1 MKKSYDLLEKA
12 ILESFIINPDLM
24 KTTKIEEK
32 HFKYNKRLFTFINKC
47 YQRFGT
53 LDIPLMA
60 SVCPNASD
68 MIDYIADVISGDTCY
83 VRCKQYEEQL
93 INLYDDFELIE
104 NIYNLAKKL
113 YIRDIKIEE
122 FKKEIK
128 TLLGDE

>member
-12 ILESFIINPDLM
+12 ILESFIINPELM
-24 KTTKIEEK
+24 KTTKVEEK
-32 HFKYNKRLFTFINKC
+32 HFKYNKRLFIFINKC

-53 LDIPLMA
+53 LDISLMA

-68 MIDYIADVISGDTCY
+68 MIDYIADIINGDTTY

-104 NIYNLAKKL
+104 NIYNLSKKL

-128 TLLGDE
+128 KLLGDE